1 MPNNTGKLSLAER
14 LALVA
19 NKHSKAATQKRSNNN
34 LRAKLASLNI
44 QGSSEPMYQNIKLTP
59 KNNTKKNCGAK
70 PSKIWKN
77 KTSKTNEYLAWNA
90 CTKAKA
96 AAGGARRKTR
106 RGKKSKRMT
115 RRR

>member
-1 MPNNTGKLSLAER
+1 MSDQTRSLGNR
-14 LALVA
+14 LGNIA
-19 NKHSKAATQKRSNNN
+19 NKYSKSATKKRNMNT
-34 LRAKLASLNI
+34 LQAKLASLGI
-44 QGSSEPMYQNIKLTP
+44 QGSSEPMYQNLKPTP

-115 RRR
+115 RRC